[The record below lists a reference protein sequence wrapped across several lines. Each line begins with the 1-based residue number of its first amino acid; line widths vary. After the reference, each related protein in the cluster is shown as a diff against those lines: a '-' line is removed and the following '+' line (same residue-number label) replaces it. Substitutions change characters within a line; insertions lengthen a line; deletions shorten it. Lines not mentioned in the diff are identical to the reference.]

1 MTATPYWPNGA
12 RPRRRRERRPARAG
26 SLGRRF
32 AGQAAASP
40 APRHQSQSGNRPAR
54 SQAQRIKAQQGPDG
68 AAYPARKRRKEFKGK
83 NGRIKRQ
90 KAAMFAKI
98 RTAKHLK
105 VKATGDQIEVG
116 FFGWVAR
123 VARVHHEGLEDKV
136 KKRGPKHNYV
146 ARTLLG
152 SSDADRTLIRESLL
166 HHLKSH

>member
-1 MTATPYWPNGA
+1 MSDDLRTLATWVGA
-12 RPRRRRERRPARAG
+12 LLAKLQPAQRRAINHKVAIDLR
-26 SLGRRF
+26 
-32 AGQAAASP
+32 
-40 APRHQSQSGNRPAR
+40 R

-68 AAYPARKRRKEFKGK
+68 AAYPARKHRKEFKGK

-123 VARVHHEGLEDKV
+123 VARVHQFGRQDRIT
-136 KKRGPKHNYV
+136 KKGAVYKYPERP
-146 ARTLLG
+146 LLG
-152 SSDADRTLIRESLL
+152 MSEPDRTLIRESLL
-166 HHLKSH
+166 RHMEKN

>member
-1 MTATPYWPNGA
+1 MSDDLHALEAWAGA
-12 RPRRRRERRPARAG
+12 LLAKLQPAQRRAINHKVAIDLR
-26 SLGRRF
+26 
-32 AGQAAASP
+32 
-40 APRHQSQSGNRPAR
+40 R

-68 AAYPARKRRKEFKGK
+68 TAYPARKQRKELKGK

-123 VARVHHEGLEDKV
+123 VARVHQFGRQDRVTKS
-136 KKRGPKHNYV
+136 GPAYKYPQ
-146 ARTLLG
+146 RQLLG
-152 SSDADRTLIRESLL
+152 LNKETHTLIRKIMLQRMQ
-166 HHLKSH
+166 KK

>member
-1 MTATPYWPNGA
+1 MSDDLHALEAWVGA
-12 RPRRRRERRPARAG
+12 LLSKLAPAQRRAINHKVAIDLR
-26 SLGRRF
+26 
-32 AGQAAASP
+32 
-40 APRHQSQSGNRPAR
+40 R

-68 AAYPARKRRKEFKGK
+68 TAYPARKRRKEFKRK

-123 VARVHHEGLEDKV
+123 VARVHQFGQQDRV
-136 KKRGPKHNYV
+136 SKKGPVYKYPE
-146 ARTLLG
+146 RPLLG
-152 SSDADRTLIRESLL
+152 FNAENHALIREFLL
-166 HHLKSH
+166 HHLEYF

>member
-1 MTATPYWPNGA
+1 MSDDLHALEAWAGA
-12 RPRRRRERRPARAG
+12 LLAKLQPAQRRAINHKVAIDLR
-26 SLGRRF
+26 
-32 AGQAAASP
+32 
-40 APRHQSQSGNRPAR
+40 R

-98 RTAKHLK
+98 RTARHLK

-123 VARVHHEGLEDKV
+123 VARVHQDGLTDNV
-136 KKRGPKHNYV
+136 IKKGPKYIYP
-146 ARTLLG
+146 ARPLLG
-152 SSDADRTLIRESLL
+152 ISQADRALIRESLL
-166 HHLKSH
+166 HHINKL

>member
-1 MTATPYWPNGA
+1 MSEDLRALEAWAGA
-12 RPRRRRERRPARAG
+12 LLAKLQPAQRRAINHKVAIDLR
-26 SLGRRF
+26 
-32 AGQAAASP
+32 
-40 APRHQSQSGNRPAR
+40 R

-123 VARVHHEGLEDKV
+123 VARVHQFGWQDRV
-136 KKRGPKHNYV
+136 KKKGATYSYP
-146 ARTLLG
+146 ARPLLG
-152 SSDADRTLIRESLL
+152 ISDANRDSIRNSLL
-166 HHLKSH
+166 KYFEKF

>member
-1 MTATPYWPNGA
+1 VSDDLHTLEAWAGA
-12 RPRRRRERRPARAG
+12 LLAKLQPAQRRAINHKVAIDLR
-26 SLGRRF
+26 
-32 AGQAAASP
+32 
-40 APRHQSQSGNRPAR
+40 R

-68 AAYPARKRRKEFKGK
+68 TAYPARKRRKEFKGK

-123 VARVHHEGLEDKV
+123 VAHVHQFGRQDRVT
-136 KKRGPKHNYV
+136 KKGPAYKYPE
-146 ARTLLG
+146 RPLLG
-152 SSDADRTLIRESLL
+152 LSEPDRTLIRESLL
-166 HHLKSH
+166 RHMGKN